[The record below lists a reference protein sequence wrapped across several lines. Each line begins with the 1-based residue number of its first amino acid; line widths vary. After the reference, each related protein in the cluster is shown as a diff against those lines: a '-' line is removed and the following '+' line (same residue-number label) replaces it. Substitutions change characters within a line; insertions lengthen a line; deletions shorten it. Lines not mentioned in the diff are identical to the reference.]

1 MLAHIA
7 KTVSDTVQ
15 KTARARA
22 CERLKPSGTLALDK
36 QTGAVRALGVVDERL
51 LGACDDGGLR
61 AWSTTSGALTSQ
73 ARAHAGAVTAM
84 VTSKDG
90 TRVTSAGERGDAATR
105 DARTGVVTMELE
117 NGVDDVALR
126 CLGVLTSGEL
136 VGGDDVGRIFVW
148 EDGERFPIWRFAT
161 TAEAAPMPGK
171 AKRPKPSEGP
181 PDRVH
186 AVSGWV
192 HRSTGKEFVV
202 SGNGRG
208 ILSLWTVRMGKPI
221 AEFGPDD
228 GGHRG
233 AIHTVCDSDGVIV
246 TGGADGRVLAWYVN
260 EEGQLLGPPEE
271 LNVHGHHTGA
281 VLCAASIRPGTVCTG
296 GVDGR
301 ALVWDIKARAA
312 VFECPGTKSGA
323 VHSLA
328 FDADGVLYV
337 GCALSQISRWELPS
351 DELLSPRGRDELP
364 LLTRNMSSENVS
376 QAAPHSGSAPI
387 LKRDVVAEELSLA
400 DTIKTL
406 DTVRKECERLR
417 ESDRSRAAKVI
428 GLERELV
435 TVNKSLANVGE
446 ENQRLRAQVDSMA
459 PTPRVAPKDDEI
471 EALRKK
477 CDKMENIARKQKT
490 KIEELK
496 IELQSV
502 ESSRAQDNKRATDE
516 LEAANEKLA
525 GLHKELEALSC
536 AQGEGLSVEDMMAA
550 AEKALLSP
558 EPATGETSQE
568 MMRELHSVR
577 EELQLSKQD
586 VASAEQTIAKLRSE
600 HDAITARAK
609 EMEEQS
615 QSVSSEKLKF
625 EEEMRQVMNDRRS
638 LQQELDEARRQC
650 AAAHAQT
657 EDHKAEI
664 VRLKSDLNL
673 MTTEKDSA
681 KALEELAQSQ
691 DAKITTLQQEMA
703 SLRENVGSKDA
714 ELDDLRTQLGEAAK
728 RAEALDRERLE
739 LSARCEESSRHHE
752 DVDASNAEV
761 TRMREKFE
769 KAVAKGK
776 GFQDESKKLRAEL
789 EAKHVELAQAQDVST
804 SMRARVTELMTSL
817 DAANEKVTDGL
828 RRLAQKEEEVAGFAS
843 TLKTVEN
850 AAKELNTAKAETAK
864 LQQKFDNAVK
874 KGKGYQSECGVLTA
888 RLKERENALSELN
901 ASRAQIESQLA
912 AAVAEIEVVRS
923 ELETRLDDAQR
934 TSTKDT
940 EELYSLRERLQDA
953 EARVRTAEDTNGSA
967 IAERDGKIS
976 VLEKQIN
983 ESDAN
988 FERMRTELAARDDER
1003 ERLKAQIKSSEEAQ
1017 EELRKL
1023 RSNIES
1029 YETEMVSLKTAIDT
1043 AKTKFA
1049 NAVKKGKGF
1058 QEDANKLR
1066 DELAAKDAEL
1076 AHALGESASVD
1087 TQRAELAASLDA
1099 ANAKISDGLRL
1110 LAQKENEISGLA
1122 TELKA
1127 VQSRCSTLE
1136 EDISKR
1142 DAEKN
1147 DEIEQDVR
1155 GQRWL
1160 EEQAR
1165 AAAESQVR
1173 DLAEENERL
1182 KQEVAAA
1189 AAAAQDAWQVAASH
1203 GVRPGDS
1210 RPVSEVGSPLREG
1223 YGHRARSLY
1232 QQPTYRGAMS
1242 MVHERSDMVVPRED
1256 YDRVKERCV
1265 KLKRD
1270 LEAAKQAAKEAVQ
1283 QVINRLE
1290 LEVMARIH
1298 AESSAKAAEA
1308 ECNRAWAH
1316 AKDALATAREMQ
1328 KQPARQLSV
1337 ASAEASSV
1345 KPQPPPGT
1353 RAAVAMERQNG
1364 NGVVVIRQE
1373 HLASIVA
1380 ALLSFIIGTWFAK
1393 F

>member
-15 KTARARA
+15 KTTRARA

-61 AWSTTSGALTSQ
+61 CWSTTSGALASQ

-90 TRVTSAGERGDAATR
+90 TRVTSASERGDAATR

-117 NGVDDVALR
+117 NGVDAVALW
-126 CLGVLTSGEL
+126 CLGMLTSGEL

-148 EDGERFPIWRFAT
+148 EDGERFPIWRFAS
-161 TAEAAPMPGK
+161 TAESAPMPGK
-171 AKRPKPSEGP
+171 AKRLKPSEGP

-202 SGNGRG
+202 SGNGHG
-208 ILSLWTVRMGKPI
+208 ILSLWTVRVGKPV

-233 AIHTVCDSDGVIV
+233 AIHTVCDNEGVIV

-271 LNVHGHHTGA
+271 LSVHGHHTGA
-281 VLCAASIRPGTVCTG
+281 VLCAASIRPGFVCTG

-301 ALVWDIKARAA
+301 ALVWDIKARA
-312 VFECPGTKSGA
+312 VLFECPGTKSAGA
-323 VHSLA
+323 VRSLA
-328 FDADGVLYV
+328 FDGNGVLYV

-351 DELLSPRGRDELP
+351 DEFLSSRSRDELP
-364 LLTRNMSSENVS
+364 LLTRNMSSENIS
-376 QAAPHSGSAPI
+376 QAVPHSVSAPTP
-387 LKRDVVAEELSLA
+387 KRDVAAEELSLA

-406 DTVRKECERLR
+406 DAVRKECERLR
-417 ESDRSRAAKVI
+417 ESDRSRASKVI
-428 GLERELV
+428 GLEKELV
-435 TVNKSLANVGE
+435 TVHKSLANVGE
-446 ENQRLRAQVDSMA
+446 ENQRLRAKVDSMA
-459 PTPRVAPKDDEI
+459 PTPSVAPKDDEI

-496 IELQSV
+496 GELQSA
-502 ESSRAQDNKRATDE
+502 ESSRAEDQKRATDE

-525 GLHKELEALSC
+525 GLHKELEEALAG

-558 EPATGETSQE
+558 EPATSEASQE

-586 VASAEQTIAKLRSE
+586 VASAEQTIAKLRTQ
-600 HDAITARAK
+600 HDVLTARAK
-609 EMEEQS
+609 EIEEQS
-615 QSVSSEKLKF
+615 QSLS
-625 EEEMRQVMNDRRS
+625 
-638 LQQELDEARRQC
+638 
-650 AAAHAQT
+650 
-657 EDHKAEI
+657 
-664 VRLKSDLNL
+664 
-673 MTTEKDSA
+673 
-681 KALEELAQSQ
+681 QSQ
-691 DAKITTLQQEMA
+691 DAKVATLREDVT
-703 SLRENVGSKDA
+703 SLREKLGSKDA
-714 ELDDLRTQLGEAAK
+714 ELDDLRKQLGEAKK

-739 LSARCEESSRHHE
+739 LTAQCEETSRHHK

-769 KAVAKGK
+769 NAVTKGK
-776 GFQDESKKLRAEL
+776 GFQEEGKKLRAEL

-804 SMRARVTELMTSL
+804 SMRARVTELMASL

-828 RRLAQKEEEVAGFAS
+828 RLLAQKEEEVARSAS

-874 KGKGYQSECGVLTA
+874 KGKGYQSECGALTA
-888 RLKERENALSELN
+888 RLKERENALSASN
-901 ASRAQIESQLA
+901 ASKAQVESQLA
-912 AAVAEIEVVRS
+912 AAVAEIELVRS
-923 ELETRLDDAQR
+923 ELETRLDDVQR
-934 TSTKDT
+934 NSTKDT
-940 EELYSLRERLQDA
+940 EELNSLRERLHDA
-953 EARVRTAEDTNGSA
+953 EARLRAAEDTKGSA
-967 IAERDGKIS
+967 IAEREGKIS
-976 VLEKQIN
+976 ALEKQIN

-988 FERMRTELAARDDER
+988 FERMRTELAARDEER
-1003 ERLKAQIKSSEEAQ
+1003 DRLISQIKSSEAAQ
-1017 EELRKL
+1017 EELQKL
-1023 RSNIES
+1023 RSSIES

-1076 AHALGESASVD
+1076 AHARGESASVD
-1087 TQRAELAASLDA
+1087 THRAELAASLDA

-1122 TELKA
+1122 AELKA
-1127 VQSRCSTLE
+1127 VQSRCTTLE

-1142 DAEKN
+1142 DAKKN

-1210 RPVSEVGSPLREG
+1210 RPVSEVGSPVREG

-1242 MVHERSDMVVPRED
+1242 MVHERNDMVVPRED

-1290 LEVMARIH
+1290 LEVMAKIH

-1308 ECNRAWAH
+1308 ECDRAWAH

-1328 KQPARQLSV
+1328 KQPARQLAV
-1337 ASAEASSV
+1337 AEASSV